1 MTTHRQALEF
11 MDSFLE
17 SKSIGYHQP
26 EAQAYA
32 ILTTADG
39 LDVQLLQSDKDVYDL
54 LDTTVVADALRL
66 TDFVAVVTCGWA
78 VSMEDSDDNLPPS
91 KSPNRIRVR
100 LCVITDKNSKQSS
113 VMRIEGRDEA
123 MFDEKGKAHGA
134 LADAVKRAA
143 KRKSFDESVKDLI
156 DEIAKGDSNGS

>member
-17 SKSIGYHQP
+17 SKSIGYHQS

-78 VSMEDSDDNLPPS
+78 VNITESDDNLPPS

-100 LCVITDKNSKQSS
+100 LCVITDKNSKQGS
-113 VMRIEGRDEA
+113 VMRIEGEGEA
-123 MFDEKGKAHGA
+123 MFDEGKAHGA
-134 LADAVKRAA
+134 LADAVKRAS
-143 KRKSFDESVKDLI
+143 KRKSFDEAVKDLI

>member
-17 SKSIGYHQP
+17 SKSIGYNQP

-32 ILTTADG
+32 VLTTADG

-54 LDTTVVADALRL
+54 LDTTVVADALRI
-66 TDFVAVVTCGWA
+66 TDFVALVTCGWA
-78 VSMEDSDDNLPPS
+78 TKITDDATKRPS
-91 KSPNRIRVR
+91 EQPDRVRVR
-100 LCVITDKNSKQSS
+100 LVVVTDKNSKQGS
-113 VMRIEGRDEA
+113 VMRIEGEGEA
-123 MFDEKGKAHGA
+123 MFDEGKAHGA
-134 LADAVKRAA
+134 LADALKRAS